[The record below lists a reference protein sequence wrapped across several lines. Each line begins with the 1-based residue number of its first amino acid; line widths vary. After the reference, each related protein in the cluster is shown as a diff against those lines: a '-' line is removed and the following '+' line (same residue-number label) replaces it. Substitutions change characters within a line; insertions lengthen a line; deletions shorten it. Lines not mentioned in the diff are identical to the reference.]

1 MPENKQPGKYDAV
14 IKRVPQAPMYGAV
27 IGGIQ
32 GVKRRFESAKDVNL
46 KAEILQEALQYENQ
60 GIEFILQVVQA
71 TNEQEILAVAY
82 DLLKEKQESTI
93 QNVLLT
99 LKRKHPW
106 LDLSQFS
113 FETVKVNRK
122 GEVIKREQKTARY
135 YREDLGKGINLDMV
149 YIQGGTF
156 MMGTED
162 EEVERL
168 KAKFNVNY
176 FDCEKPQHQVTVS
189 SFFMAKYPVT
199 QAQWKIVASL
209 PKIERDL
216 KLDPSSFKG
225 DNRPVEMV
233 NWYDAVEF
241 CNRLSKLT
249 GREYTLPSE
258 AKWEYSCRAGTTTPF
273 NCGETIT
280 TDLANYDGNYT
291 YGNEPKGQYKQKTTP
306 VGSFPANDWGL
317 SDMHGNVW
325 EWCADEWHGNY
336 NNAPTDGNVWTWGE
350 SNHCVMRGG
359 SWYYSPNNCRCAS
372 RNDLNRDDGNY
383 DYNRLNSGFRVM
395 SIFGRTS

>member
-32 GVKRRFESAKDVNL
+32 GVKRRFESARDVNL

-82 DLLKEKQESTI
+82 DLLKEKQEPTI

-113 FETVKVNRK
+113 FDTVKVNRK
-122 GEVIKREQKTARY
+122 GEIIKREQKTARY

-156 MMGTED
+156 MMGSPD
-162 EEVERL
+162 G
-168 KAKFNVNY
+168 
-176 FDCEKPQHQVTVS
+176 DGDSDEKPQHQVTVS

-199 QAQWKIVASL
+199 QAQWKAVASL

-216 KLDPSSFKG
+216 KLDPSRFKG
-225 DNRPVEMV
+225 DNRPVEKV
-233 NWYDAVEF
+233 NQYDAVEF
-241 CNRLSKLT
+241 CHRLSKLT

-258 AKWEYSCRAGTTTPF
+258 AKWEYSCRAGTTTTF

-280 TDLANYDGNYT
+280 TDLANYNGKD
-291 YGNEPKGQYKQKTTP
+291 YGSYADEPKGQYRQGTTS

-336 NNAPTDGNVWTWGE
+336 NNAPTDGNVWTGGE
-350 SNHCVMRGG
+350 SNRRVMRGG
-359 SWYYSPNNCRCAS
+359 SWLNKPYNCRCANR
-372 RNDLNRDDGNY
+372 RNNDRDY
-383 DYNRLNSGFRVM
+383 DYDSFNRGFRVM

>member
-1 MPENKQPGKYDAV
+1 MAENKQPGKYDAV

-32 GVKRRFESAKDVNL
+32 GVKRRFESAQDVNL
-46 KAEILQEALQYENQ
+46 KAEILREALQYENQ
-60 GIEFILQVVQA
+60 GIEFILQVLESQDFELQWKA
-71 TNEQEILAVAY
+71 YEILKNRPETQIKAKFDNCLPVFNF
-82 DLLKEKQESTI
+82 D
-93 QNVLLT
+93 
-99 LKRKHPW
+99 
-106 LDLSQFS
+106 
-113 FETVKVNRK
+113 TVKVNRK

-156 MMGTED
+156 MMGSPHGEGYSD
-162 EEVERL
+162 
-168 KAKFNVNY
+168 
-176 FDCEKPQHQVTVS
+176 EKPQHRVTVP

-199 QAQWKIVASL
+199 QAQWKAVAS
-209 PKIERDL
+209 ERNL
-216 KLDPSSFKG
+216 ELNPSEFKG

-241 CNRLSKLT
+241 CHRLSKLT

-258 AKWEYSCRAGTTTPF
+258 AKWEYSCRAGTTTAF

-280 TDLANYDGNYT
+280 TDLANYDGTDEY
-291 YGNEPKGQYKQKTTP
+291 YGSYADEPKGEYREGTTP

-317 SDMHGNVW
+317 YDMHGNVW
-325 EWCADEWHGNY
+325 EWCADEWHEDY
-336 NNAPTDGNVWTWGE
+336 NNAPTDGNVWTGGE
-350 SNHCVMRGG
+350 SNCSVMRGG
-359 SWYYSPNNCRCAS
+359 SWHDGPSGCRCAS
-372 RNDLNRDDGNY
+372 RLSYDPYNY
-383 DYNRLNSGFRVM
+383 GFRVM